1 MTQILSW
8 KPQRENHQLILINKM
23 NLQNCLSATTE
34 RMQDTP

>member
-8 KPQRENHQLILINKM
+8 KPQRENHQLILFNKM
-23 NLQNCLSATTE
+23 NLQFFLSTTTE

>member
-1 MTQILSW
+1 MTHILSW

-23 NLQNCLSATTE
+23 NLQNCLFATTE

>member
-23 NLQNCLSATTE
+23 NLQKNLSTTTE
-34 RMQDTP
+34 RIQDTP